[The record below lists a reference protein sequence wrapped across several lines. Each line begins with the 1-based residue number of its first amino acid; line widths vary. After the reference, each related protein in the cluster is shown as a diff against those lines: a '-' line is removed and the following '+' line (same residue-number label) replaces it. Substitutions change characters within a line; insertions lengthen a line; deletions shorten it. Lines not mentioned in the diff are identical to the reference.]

1 MADDV
6 IDIEALLA
14 PLDTGEGGAGED
26 LRADFSPASPYQK
39 LRDARSD
46 ARAEERAQD
55 AGEED
60 PVVPAAWREVRR
72 LAIECLSTKAKD
84 FEVASWLT
92 EALVRLE
99 GLPGLAACATLIEGL
114 ADRYWEHG
122 FPQPDEDG
130 LENRSSPL
138 GGLAGEGADGT
149 IMQPIRRIPLFRRAD
164 GKPVGLHLWQ
174 AAEDTAAL
182 GDEARKKA
190 RLAAGVPDLAALE
203 NEARAD
209 GQRLRGMAAAARE
222 AKRAWTAMD
231 GKLTE
236 RFGADAP
243 STRRVTEALDA
254 IFAIGERM
262 LGSIG
267 DDVPAAAAEAEAG
280 PTEGGGA
287 EAAAGGGGGAAGPER
302 RAVRTRDDAIRALEE
317 IADWFRRMEP
327 HSPLAYTL
335 TDAAR
340 RARLPLPDL
349 LAEVLPDEAAR
360 TSMLTMLGIRV
371 VEQRQE
377 E

>member
-1 MADDV
+1 
-6 IDIEALLA
+6 
-14 PLDTGEGGAGED
+14 
-26 LRADFSPASPYQK
+26 
-39 LRDARSD
+39 
-46 ARAEERAQD
+46 
-55 AGEED
+55 
-60 PVVPAAWREVRR
+60 
-72 LAIECLSTKAKD
+72 
-84 FEVASWLT
+84 
-92 EALVRLE
+92 
-99 GLPGLAACATLIEGL
+99 
-114 ADRYWEHG
+114 
-122 FPQPDEDG
+122 
-130 LENRSSPL
+130 
-138 GGLAGEGADGT
+138 
-149 IMQPIRRIPLFRRAD
+149 
-164 GKPVGLHLWQ
+164 
-174 AAEDTAAL
+174 
-182 GDEARKKA
+182 
-190 RLAAGVPDLAALE
+190 
-203 NEARAD
+203 
-209 GQRLRGMAAAARE
+209 
-222 AKRAWTAMD
+222 MD

-287 EAAAGGGGGAAGPER
+287 EAAAGGGGGTAGPER